1 MAFARCVRGIVHCYN
16 NTVELAL
23 FSFWFVLEIFQKYFA
38 CFTTSIMK
46 GVIYMF
52 NFFKKKVREEDPI
65 LKEINWQTEE
75 LKAINDSIRRN
86 NESLE
91 ADIQKAERLL
101 LKKGYSQEDLEK
113 LKIKSKL
120 KIIK

>member
-1 MAFARCVRGIVHCYN
+1 
-16 NTVELAL
+16 
-23 FSFWFVLEIFQKYFA
+23 
-38 CFTTSIMK
+38 
-46 GVIYMF
+46 MF

-65 LKEINWQTEE
+65 LKEINRQTEE

-91 ADIQKAERLL
+91 ADIQKVERLL
-101 LKKGYSQEDLEK
+101 LNMGYSQEDLEK

-120 KIIK
+120 KNG

>member
-1 MAFARCVRGIVHCYN
+1 
-16 NTVELAL
+16 
-23 FSFWFVLEIFQKYFA
+23 
-38 CFTTSIMK
+38 
-46 GVIYMF
+46 MF

-65 LKEINWQTEE
+65 LKEINRQTEE
-75 LKAINDSIRRN
+75 LKVINDSIHRN
-86 NESLE
+86 NESLG

-101 LKKGYSQEDLEK
+101 LNRGYSQEDLEK

>member
-1 MAFARCVRGIVHCYN
+1 
-16 NTVELAL
+16 
-23 FSFWFVLEIFQKYFA
+23 
-38 CFTTSIMK
+38 
-46 GVIYMF
+46 MF

-65 LKEINWQTEE
+65 LKEINRQTEE

-86 NESLE
+86 NKSLE

-101 LKKGYSQEDLEK
+101 LNRGYSQEDLEK

>member
-1 MAFARCVRGIVHCYN
+1 
-16 NTVELAL
+16 
-23 FSFWFVLEIFQKYFA
+23 
-38 CFTTSIMK
+38 
-46 GVIYMF
+46 MF

-65 LKEINWQTEE
+65 LKEINRQTEE
-75 LKAINDSIRRN
+75 LKAINDSIHRN

-101 LKKGYSQEDLEK
+101 LNRGGYSQEDLEK

>member
-1 MAFARCVRGIVHCYN
+1 
-16 NTVELAL
+16 
-23 FSFWFVLEIFQKYFA
+23 
-38 CFTTSIMK
+38 
-46 GVIYMF
+46 MF
-52 NFFKKKVREEDPI
+52 NFLRKKVKEEDPI
-65 LKEINWQTEE
+65 LKEINRQTEE

-101 LKKGYSQEDLEK
+101 LNMGYSQEDLEK
-113 LKIKSKL
+113 LKTKSKL